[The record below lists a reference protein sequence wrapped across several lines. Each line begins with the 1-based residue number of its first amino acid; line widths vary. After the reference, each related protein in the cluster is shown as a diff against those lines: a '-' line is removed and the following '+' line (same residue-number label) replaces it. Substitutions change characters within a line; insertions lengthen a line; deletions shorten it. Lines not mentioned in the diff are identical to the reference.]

1 MAAKPAAPIPAP
13 AVAEP
18 EPEKLSL
25 KDLGLMSQAA
35 VAELFKKSPRTIQRM
50 EERGELPPAIDVGR
64 TPYYRHESVL
74 ARFAERERKAAQQ
87 RQSRA
92 PRRRRTGGGAR

>member
-1 MAAKPAAPIPAP
+1 MAAKPAAPAPAP

-18 EPEKLSL
+18 ENLSL
-25 KDLGLMSQAA
+25 KDLGLMSRTG
-35 VAELFKKSPRTIQRM
+35 VAKLFRKSLRTIQRM

-64 TPYYRHESVL
+64 TSYYRRESVL
-74 ARFAERERKAAQQ
+74 VRFAERERKAAQQ
-87 RQSRA
+87 KLPRA